1 MAFQDDTT
9 KLTAG
14 RISNAERAIILDRL
28 GRDAQILYD
37 QFIMHNEQ
45 GYDLRKLKGSL
56 QFEPNIQAFKNRYY
70 LKGKDSKWTKIAYY
84 FEYGTGLF
92 NSKRAGQY
100 HGGYIKPVTR
110 EYMHFLCKDGRW
122 RKTKRVA
129 GVHPVF
135 AMTKAEKIIE
145 FNRADLQRQIRM
157 ELQNE

>member
-28 GRDAQILYD
+28 GRDAQLLYD

-92 NSKRAGQY
+92 NTKKAGK
-100 HGGYIKPVTR
+100 GYIEPVTR
-110 EYMHFLCKDGRW
+110 EYMRFLCKDRRW
-122 RKTKRVA
+122 HFSKKVE

-135 AMTKAEKIIE
+135 AMTKAEKIIQ